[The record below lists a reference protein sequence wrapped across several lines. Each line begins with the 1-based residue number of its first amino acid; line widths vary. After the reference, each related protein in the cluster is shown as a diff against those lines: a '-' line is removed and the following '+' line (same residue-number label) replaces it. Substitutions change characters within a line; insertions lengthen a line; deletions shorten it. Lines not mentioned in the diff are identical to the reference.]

1 MHRLAVASVMVWA
14 ATFAGLVQAHDTAK
28 NPTGTWKW
36 TQMRG
41 DQKVD
46 VTLKLKVDG
55 DKVSGTVSMP
65 GRDNETRE
73 IAISDAKYKDAEL
86 TFAVTVEFNDQK
98 RTTKYAGKVSGHT
111 IKGKIERERDGK
123 AQSTDWEAK
132 LEPEKK
138 K

>member
-1 MHRLAVASVMVWA
+1 MNRLAACVMVWIA
-14 ATFAGLVQAHDTAK
+14 FVGVVQAHDTAK

-41 DQKVD
+41 DQAIEA
-46 VTLKLKVDG
+46 TLKLKVDG

-65 GRDNETRE
+65 GRDKEVRE
-73 IAISDAKYKDAEL
+73 IPISDAKYKDGDL
-86 TFAVTVEFNDQK
+86 VFATTVEFNNQK
-98 RTTKYAGKVSGHT
+98 RTTKYTGKVSGHT